1 MLSNLDSV
9 IEYFIMINTKIK
21 VFIGMESNKLEKT
34 IEKMVESHFKN
45 IKTPED
51 FHGIKVD
58 VYPTKY
64 GKEAHIT
71 ILMKRPFS
79 GEDSDFLHVVGKE
92 AKSFVYKM
100 FGDYLKGGIICGNS
114 TIDTYNNTKWWFEE
128 KKKLDE
134 NVKSVFVITESQ
146 YNVIKEEVEKDYTD
160 LITKLMKK
168 TILSEYSH
176 AICDIKVTAPKD
188 REVLD
193 GQKPY
198 LHYKINVYFIGGH
211 GTKLWPRTQGIHDMY
226 DKVMDTIWS
235 TIYDYLGIATDLYK
249 TYVPKCENK
258 G

>member
-1 MLSNLDSV
+1 
-9 IEYFIMINTKIK
+9 MINTKIK

-58 VYPTKY
+58 VYPTEY
-64 GKEAHIT
+64 GKAANIT
-71 ILMKRPFS
+71 ILMKKPFS

-92 AKSFVYKM
+92 AKSFVYTM
-100 FGDYLKGGIICGNS
+100 FGDYLKGGITCGNS

-176 AICDIKVTAPKD
+176 VICDIKVTAPKD

-211 GTKLWPRTQGIHDMY
+211 GTKLWPRTQGIYDMY

>member
-1 MLSNLDSV
+1 
-9 IEYFIMINTKIK
+9 MINTKIK
-21 VFIGMESNKLEKT
+21 VFIDMESNKLEKT

-58 VYPTKY
+58 IYPTEY
-64 GKEAHIT
+64 GKAANIT

-114 TIDTYNNTKWWFEE
+114 TIDTYNNTKWWYEE

-176 AICDIKVTAPKD
+176 AICDIKVTSPKD

>member
-1 MLSNLDSV
+1 
-9 IEYFIMINTKIK
+9 MINTKIK

-58 VYPTKY
+58 VYPTEY
-64 GKEAHIT
+64 GKAANIT
-71 ILMKRPFS
+71 ILMKKPFS

-92 AKSFVYKM
+92 AKSFVYTM
-100 FGDYLKGGIICGNS
+100 FGDYLKGGISCGNS
-114 TIDTYNNTKWWFEE
+114 TIDSYNNTKWWYEE

-211 GTKLWPRTQGIHDMY
+211 GTKLWPRTQGVNNMY

-258 G
+258 DQ

>member
-1 MLSNLDSV
+1 
-9 IEYFIMINTKIK
+9 MINTKIK

-211 GTKLWPRTQGIHDMY
+211 GTKLWPRTQEIHDMY

>member
-1 MLSNLDSV
+1 
-9 IEYFIMINTKIK
+9 MINTKIK
-21 VFIGMESNKLEKT
+21 VFIDIESNKLEKT

-58 VYPTKY
+58 VYPTEY
-64 GKEAHIT
+64 GKAANIT
-71 ILMKRPFS
+71 ILMKKPFS
-79 GEDSDFLHVVGKE
+79 GEDSDFLHVIGKE
-92 AKSFVYKM
+92 AKSFVYTM
-100 FGDYLKGGIICGNS
+100 FGDYLTGGISCGNS
-114 TIDTYNNTKWWFEE
+114 TIDTYNNTKWWYEE

-176 AICDIKVTAPKD
+176 AICDIKVTSPKD

>member
-1 MLSNLDSV
+1 
-9 IEYFIMINTKIK
+9 MINTKIK
-21 VFIGMESNKLEKT
+21 VFIDMESNKLEKT

-58 VYPTKY
+58 VYPTEY
-64 GKEAHIT
+64 GKAANIT

-114 TIDTYNNTKWWFEE
+114 TIDTYNNTKWWYEE

-176 AICDIKVTAPKD
+176 AICDIKVTSPKD

-198 LHYKINVYFIGGH
+198 LHYKINVYFIGGY
-211 GTKLWPRTQGIHDMY
+211 GTKLWPRTQGVNNMY

-258 G
+258 EG

>member
-1 MLSNLDSV
+1 
-9 IEYFIMINTKIK
+9 MINTKIK

-58 VYPTKY
+58 VYPTEY
-64 GKEAHIT
+64 GKAANIT
-71 ILMKRPFS
+71 ILMKKPFS

-92 AKSFVYKM
+92 AKSFVYTM
-100 FGDYLKGGIICGNS
+100 FGDYLTGGISCQTS
-114 TIDTYNNTKWWFEE
+114 TIDTYNNTKWWYEE
-128 KKKLDE
+128 KRKLDE

-258 G
+258 EG

>member
-1 MLSNLDSV
+1 
-9 IEYFIMINTKIK
+9 MINTKIK
-21 VFIGMESNKLEKT
+21 VFIDMESNKLEKT

-45 IKTPED
+45 IKTLED
-51 FHGIKVD
+51 FHVIKVD
-58 VYPTKY
+58 VYPTEY
-64 GKEAHIT
+64 GKAANIT
-71 ILMKRPFS
+71 ILMKKPFS

-92 AKSFVYKM
+92 AKSFVYTM
-100 FGDYLKGGIICGNS
+100 FGDYLTGGISCQTS
-114 TIDTYNNTKWWFEE
+114 TIDSYNNTKWWFEE

>member
-1 MLSNLDSV
+1 
-9 IEYFIMINTKIK
+9 MINTKIK
-21 VFIGMESNKLEKT
+21 VFIDMESNKLEKT

-58 VYPTKY
+58 IYPTEY
-64 GKEAHIT
+64 GKAANIT

-258 G
+258 EG

>member
-1 MLSNLDSV
+1 
-9 IEYFIMINTKIK
+9 MINTKIK
-21 VFIGMESNKLEKT
+21 VFIDMESNKLEKT

-45 IKTPED
+45 IKTLED

-58 VYPTKY
+58 VYPTEY
-64 GKEAHIT
+64 GKASNIT
-71 ILMKRPFS
+71 ILMKKPFS

-92 AKSFVYKM
+92 AKSFVYTM
-100 FGDYLKGGIICGNS
+100 FGDYLTGGISCQTS
-114 TIDTYNNTKWWFEE
+114 TIDSYNNTKWWFEE

>member
-1 MLSNLDSV
+1 
-9 IEYFIMINTKIK
+9 MINTKIK

-58 VYPTKY
+58 IYPTEY
-64 GKEAHIT
+64 GKAANIT

-114 TIDTYNNTKWWFEE
+114 TIDTYNNTKWWYEE

-176 AICDIKVTAPKD
+176 AICDIKVTSPKD

-211 GTKLWPRTQGIHDMY
+211 GTKLWPRTQEIHDMY

>member
-1 MLSNLDSV
+1 
-9 IEYFIMINTKIK
+9 MINTKIK
-21 VFIGMESNKLEKT
+21 VFIDMESNKLEKT

-58 VYPTKY
+58 VYPTEY
-64 GKEAHIT
+64 GKAANIT
-71 ILMKRPFS
+71 ILMKKPFS
-79 GEDSDFLHVVGKE
+79 GEDSDFLHVIGKE
-92 AKSFVYKM
+92 AKSFVYTM
-100 FGDYLKGGIICGNS
+100 FGDYLTGGISCGNS
-114 TIDTYNNTKWWFEE
+114 TIDTYNNTKWWYEE

-176 AICDIKVTAPKD
+176 AICDIKVTSPKD

>member
-1 MLSNLDSV
+1 
-9 IEYFIMINTKIK
+9 MINTKIK

-134 NVKSVFVITESQ
+134 NVKSVFVITKSQ

-211 GTKLWPRTQGIHDMY
+211 GTKLWPRTQEIHDTY

>member
-1 MLSNLDSV
+1 
-9 IEYFIMINTKIK
+9 MINTKIK
-21 VFIGMESNKLEKT
+21 VFIDMESNKLEKT
-34 IEKMVESHFKN
+34 IEKMVESQFKN

-79 GEDSDFLHVVGKE
+79 GKDSDVLYGIGRE
-92 AKSFVYKM
+92 AINLINKM
-100 FGDYLKGGIICGNS
+100 FGDYLSGGISCGNS
-114 TIDTYNNTKWWFEE
+114 TIDSYNNTKWWYEE
-128 KKKLDE
+128 KKKLNE
-134 NVKSVFVITESQ
+134 NVKSIFVITESQ

-198 LHYKINVYFIGGH
+198 LYYKINVYFIGGH

-235 TIYDYLGIATDLYK
+235 TIYDYLGIATDIYK

-258 G
+258 DQ

>member
-1 MLSNLDSV
+1 
-9 IEYFIMINTKIK
+9 
-21 VFIGMESNKLEKT
+21 MESNKLEKT

-45 IKTPED
+45 IKTLED

-58 VYPTKY
+58 VYPTEY
-64 GKEAHIT
+64 GKAANIT
-71 ILMKRPFS
+71 ILMKKPFS

-92 AKSFVYKM
+92 AKSFVYTM
-100 FGDYLKGGIICGNS
+100 FGDYLTGGISCQTS
-114 TIDTYNNTKWWFEE
+114 TIDSYNNTKWWFEE

>member
-1 MLSNLDSV
+1 
-9 IEYFIMINTKIK
+9 MINTKIK

-64 GKEAHIT
+64 GKEAHIA

-79 GEDSDFLHVVGKE
+79 GKDSDFLHRIGKE
-92 AKSFVYKM
+92 ATNFVKTM
-100 FGDYLKGGIICGNS
+100 FGDYLKGGISCGNS
-114 TIDTYNNTKWWFEE
+114 TIDSYNNTKWWYEE

-168 TILSEYSH
+168 TILSEYNDI
-176 AICDIKVTAPKD
+176 ICDIKVTAPKD

-193 GQKPY
+193 GQTPY
-198 LHYKINVYFIGGH
+198 LHYKINVYFIGGY
-211 GTKLWPRTQGIHDMY
+211 GTKLWPRTQGVNNMY

-258 G
+258 DQ

>member
-1 MLSNLDSV
+1 
-9 IEYFIMINTKIK
+9 MINTKIK

-58 VYPTKY
+58 VYPTEY
-64 GKEAHIT
+64 GKAANIT
-71 ILMKRPFS
+71 ILMKKPFS

-92 AKSFVYKM
+92 AKSFVYTM
-100 FGDYLKGGIICGNS
+100 FGDYLKGGITCGNS
-114 TIDTYNNTKWWFEE
+114 TIDSYNNTKWWYEE

-176 AICDIKVTAPKD
+176 VICDIKVTAPKD

-211 GTKLWPRTQGIHDMY
+211 GTKLWPRTQGVNNMY

-258 G
+258 DQ

>member
-1 MLSNLDSV
+1 
-9 IEYFIMINTKIK
+9 MINTKIR
-21 VFIGMESNKLEKT
+21 VFIIMESSKLEKT

-45 IKTPED
+45 IRTPED

-64 GKEAHIT
+64 GKEAHIA
-71 ILMKRPFS
+71 ILMKKPFS
-79 GEDSDFLHVVGKE
+79 GKDSDFLHDIGKD
-92 AKSFVYKM
+92 AKNFVKTM
-100 FGDYLKGGIICGNS
+100 FGDYLKGGISCGNS
-114 TIDTYNNTKWWFEE
+114 TIDSYNNTKWWYEE

-134 NVKSVFVITESQ
+134 NVKSVFVVTESQ

-168 TILSEYSH
+168 TILSEYNDI
-176 AICDIKVTAPKD
+176 ICDIIVTAPKD

-211 GTKLWPRTQGIHDMY
+211 GTKLWPRTEWVNEKYERIL
-226 DKVMDTIWS
+226 DTIWS

-258 G
+258 GQ

>member
-1 MLSNLDSV
+1 
-9 IEYFIMINTKIK
+9 
-21 VFIGMESNKLEKT
+21 
-34 IEKMVESHFKN
+34 
-45 IKTPED
+45 
-51 FHGIKVD
+51 
-58 VYPTKY
+58 
-64 GKEAHIT
+64 
-71 ILMKRPFS
+71 MKRPFS

-114 TIDTYNNTKWWFEE
+114 TIDTYNNTKWWYEE

-176 AICDIKVTAPKD
+176 AICDIKVTSPKD

-211 GTKLWPRTQGIHDMY
+211 GTKLWPRTQGIHDTY

-258 G
+258 EG

>member
-1 MLSNLDSV
+1 
-9 IEYFIMINTKIK
+9 MINTKIK

-58 VYPTKY
+58 IYPTEY
-64 GKEAHIT
+64 GKAANIT

-114 TIDTYNNTKWWFEE
+114 TIDTYNNTKWWYEE

-176 AICDIKVTAPKD
+176 AICDIKVTSPKD

>member
-1 MLSNLDSV
+1 MLLGNIVECNNAFELIKNNLD
-9 IEYFIMINTKIK
+9 
-21 VFIGMESNKLEKT
+21 G
-34 IEKMVESHFKN
+34 
-45 IKTPED
+45 
-51 FHGIKVD
+51 
-58 VYPTKY
+58 
-64 GKEAHIT
+64 
-71 ILMKRPFS
+71 
-79 GEDSDFLHVVGKE
+79 
-92 AKSFVYKM
+92 
-100 FGDYLKGGIICGNS
+100 
-114 TIDTYNNTKWWFEE
+114 
-128 KKKLDE
+128 
-134 NVKSVFVITESQ
+134 VKSVFVITESQ

>member
-1 MLSNLDSV
+1 MYLL
-9 IEYFIMINTKIK
+9 IKIK
-21 VFIGMESNKLEKT
+21 VFINMENNKLENT
-34 IEKMVESHFKN
+34 IQKMVESHFKN

-79 GEDSDFLHVVGKE
+79 GEDSDFLYLVGKE
-92 AKSFVYKM
+92 AKSFVYTM
-100 FGDYLKGGIICGNS
+100 FGDYLKGGISCGNS
-114 TIDTYNNTKWWFEE
+114 TIDSYNNTKWWYDEQ
-128 KKKLDE
+128 KKLDE

-176 AICDIKVTAPKD
+176 VICDIKVTAPK
-188 REVLD
+188 
-193 GQKPY
+193 GISY

-211 GTKLWPRTQGIHDMY
+211 GTKLWPRTQGVNDMY

>member
-1 MLSNLDSV
+1 
-9 IEYFIMINTKIK
+9 MINTKIK

-58 VYPTKY
+58 IYPTEY
-64 GKEAHIT
+64 GKAANIT

-114 TIDTYNNTKWWFEE
+114 TIDTYNNTKWWYEE

-211 GTKLWPRTQGIHDMY
+211 GTKLWPRTQEIHDMY

>member
-1 MLSNLDSV
+1 
-9 IEYFIMINTKIK
+9 MINTKIK

-58 VYPTKY
+58 VYPTEY
-64 GKEAHIT
+64 GKAANIT
-71 ILMKRPFS
+71 ILMKKPFS

-92 AKSFVYKM
+92 AKSFVYTM
-100 FGDYLKGGIICGNS
+100 FGDYLKGGITCGNS

-176 AICDIKVTAPKD
+176 VICDIKVTAPKD

>member
-1 MLSNLDSV
+1 
-9 IEYFIMINTKIK
+9 MINTKIR
-21 VFIGMESNKLEKT
+21 VFIIMESSKLEKT

-64 GKEAHIT
+64 GKVAHIA
-71 ILMKRPFS
+71 ILMKKPFS
-79 GEDSDFLHVVGKE
+79 EKDSDFLYDIGKD
-92 AKSFVYKM
+92 AKNFVKTM
-100 FGDYLKGGIICGNS
+100 FGDYLKGGISCGNS
-114 TIDTYNNTKWWFEE
+114 TIDSYNNTKWWYEE

-134 NVKSVFVITESQ
+134 NVKSVFVVTESQ

-168 TILSEYSH
+168 TILSEYNDI
-176 AICDIKVTAPKD
+176 ICDIKVTPPKD

-193 GQKPY
+193 LQKPY
-198 LHYKINVYFIGGH
+198 LHYKINVYFIGGY
-211 GTKLWPRTQGIHDMY
+211 GSNLFPRTQEVIGKYERIL
-226 DKVMDTIWS
+226 DTIWN
-235 TIYDYLGIATDLYK
+235 TIYDYLGISTDLYR

-258 G
+258 GQ

>member
-1 MLSNLDSV
+1 
-9 IEYFIMINTKIK
+9 MINTKIK
-21 VFIGMESNKLEKT
+21 VFIDMESNKLEKT

-64 GKEAHIT
+64 GKVAHIA
-71 ILMKRPFS
+71 ILMKKPFS
-79 GEDSDFLHVVGKE
+79 GKDSDFLHRIGKE
-92 AKSFVYKM
+92 ATNFVKTM
-100 FGDYLKGGIICGNS
+100 FGDYLKGGISCGNS
-114 TIDTYNNTKWWFEE
+114 TIDSYNNTKWWYEE

-211 GTKLWPRTQGIHDMY
+211 GTKLWPRTQGVNDMY

-235 TIYDYLGIATDLYK
+235 TIYDYLGIATDIYK

-258 G
+258 DQ

>member
-1 MLSNLDSV
+1 
-9 IEYFIMINTKIK
+9 MINTKIK

-58 VYPTKY
+58 VYPTEY
-64 GKEAHIT
+64 GKAANIT
-71 ILMKRPFS
+71 ILMKKPFS

-92 AKSFVYKM
+92 AKSFVYTM
-100 FGDYLKGGIICGNS
+100 FGDYLKGGITCGNS
-114 TIDTYNNTKWWFEE
+114 TIDSYNNTKWWFEE

-176 AICDIKVTAPKD
+176 VICDIKVTAPKD

-211 GTKLWPRTQGIHDMY
+211 GTKLWPRTQGIYDMY

>member
-1 MLSNLDSV
+1 
-9 IEYFIMINTKIK
+9 MINTKIK
-21 VFIGMESNKLEKT
+21 VFIDMESNKLEKT

-45 IKTPED
+45 IKTLED

-58 VYPTKY
+58 VYPTEY
-64 GKEAHIT
+64 GKAANIT
-71 ILMKRPFS
+71 ILMKKPFS

-92 AKSFVYKM
+92 AKSFVYTM
-100 FGDYLKGGIICGNS
+100 FGDYLTGGISCQTS
-114 TIDTYNNTKWWFEE
+114 TIDSYNNTKWWFEE

-258 G
+258 EG

>member
-1 MLSNLDSV
+1 
-9 IEYFIMINTKIK
+9 
-21 VFIGMESNKLEKT
+21 MESNKLEKT

-64 GKEAHIT
+64 GKQAHIT

-79 GEDSDFLHVVGKE
+79 KKDSDFLHGIGKE
-92 AKSFVYKM
+92 ATNFVKTM
-100 FGDYLKGGIICGNS
+100 FGDYLKGGVSCGNS
-114 TIDTYNNTKWWFEE
+114 IIDNYNKTKWWYEE

-176 AICDIKVTAPKD
+176 VICDIKVTAPKD

-211 GTKLWPRTQGIHDMY
+211 GTKLWPRTQGVNDMY
-226 DKVMDTIWS
+226 DKVMDVIWS

-258 G
+258 DQ

>member
-1 MLSNLDSV
+1 
-9 IEYFIMINTKIK
+9 
-21 VFIGMESNKLEKT
+21 MESNKLEKT

-58 VYPTKY
+58 IYPTEY
-64 GKEAHIT
+64 GKAANIT

-92 AKSFVYKM
+92 AKSFVYTM
-100 FGDYLKGGIICGNS
+100 FGDYLTGGISCQTS
-114 TIDTYNNTKWWFEE
+114 TIDSYNNTKWWFEE

>member
-1 MLSNLDSV
+1 
-9 IEYFIMINTKIK
+9 MINTKIK

-58 VYPTKY
+58 VYPTEY
-64 GKEAHIT
+64 GKAANIT

-92 AKSFVYKM
+92 AKSFVYTM
-100 FGDYLKGGIICGNS
+100 FGDYLKGGISCGTS

-168 TILSEYSH
+168 TILNEYSH

-211 GTKLWPRTQGIHDMY
+211 GTKLWPRTQGIHDMH

-235 TIYDYLGIATDLYK
+235 TIYDYLGIATEIYK

>member
-1 MLSNLDSV
+1 
-9 IEYFIMINTKIK
+9 MINTKIK
-21 VFIGMESNKLEKT
+21 VFIDMESNKLEKT

-58 VYPTKY
+58 IYPTEY
-64 GKEAHIT
+64 GKAANIT

-211 GTKLWPRTQGIHDMY
+211 GTKLWPRTQEIHDMY

-258 G
+258 EG

>member
-1 MLSNLDSV
+1 
-9 IEYFIMINTKIK
+9 MINTKIK
-21 VFIGMESNKLEKT
+21 VFIDMESNKLEKT

-45 IKTPED
+45 IKTLED

-58 VYPTKY
+58 VYPTEY
-64 GKEAHIT
+64 GKAANIT

-92 AKSFVYKM
+92 AKSFVYTM
-100 FGDYLKGGIICGNS
+100 FGDYLTGGISCQTS
-114 TIDTYNNTKWWFEE
+114 TIDSYNNTKWWFEE

>member
-1 MLSNLDSV
+1 
-9 IEYFIMINTKIK
+9 MINTKIK

-58 VYPTKY
+58 VYPTEY
-64 GKEAHIT
+64 GKAANIT
-71 ILMKRPFS
+71 ILMKKPFS

-92 AKSFVYKM
+92 AKSFVYTM
-100 FGDYLKGGIICGNS
+100 FGDYLKGGITCGNS
-114 TIDTYNNTKWWFEE
+114 TIDSYNNTKWWFEE

-176 AICDIKVTAPKD
+176 VICDIKVTAPKD

>member
-1 MLSNLDSV
+1 
-9 IEYFIMINTKIK
+9 
-21 VFIGMESNKLEKT
+21 MESNKLEKT

-64 GKEAHIT
+64 GKAANIT
-71 ILMKRPFS
+71 ILMKKPFS

-92 AKSFVYKM
+92 AKSFVYTM
-100 FGDYLKGGIICGNS
+100 FGDYLKGGISCGNS
-114 TIDTYNNTKWWFEE
+114 TIDSYNNTKWWYEE

-176 AICDIKVTAPKD
+176 VICDIKVTAPKD

-211 GTKLWPRTQGIHDMY
+211 GTKLWPRTQGIHDTY

-258 G
+258 DQ